1 MPGFLYLFLRRMF
14 MDLDNK
20 FVYASKEA
28 QLARSNKLVVI
39 GYVLLYFFVTLIVFI
54 AYLRGFR
61 TLGFTT
67 AVLSIIVLVSVFTVI
82 MYIKNNRDHRIKY
95 IVSVGLLI
103 VTFLTAMAFDSYYLR
118 FMAAIPVVANMISY
132 DKKFIARLGIA
143 VGLLNI
149 ITTVLKV
156 YIMKEYTGEAIVE
169 HWVATGAICMLM
181 ALIYFSASIGKNFI
195 DDAMGSL
202 EEEKMLQ
209 QQMLDDV
216 INVAQ
221 EVRAGTENAMGI
233 VNQLN
238 NSTDIVNDSVEEI
251 TDSTQVIAE
260 NIQDQTIMTNNIQK
274 SIVET
279 QERSEN
285 MVQVANQSEK
295 LNNQNIKI
303 MNDIEEHAVAV
314 SKINSNVVTSM
325 SNLQE
330 RTNAVKS
337 VANIILSI
345 SNQTNLLALNASI
358 ESARA
363 GEVGKGFAVVA
374 NEIRVLAEETRKETE
389 SIDTILTELS
399 EEAEQV
405 AKEVYNSIAATK
417 EQDELIRHASVSFED
432 MNKNVSNLILDI
444 GEIDKML
451 ASLSDANN
459 NIVENITHLSA
470 ATEEVSA
477 SSTQS
482 AELTV
487 RNLGHSNQVK
497 QTLEKIV
504 DVSHQLD
511 KYLNEGNES
520 LT

>member
-1 MPGFLYLFLRRMF
+1 MSMESG
-14 MDLDNK
+14 NK
-20 FVYASKEA
+20 FVYASKDA

-39 GYVLLYFFVTLIVFI
+39 GYVLLYFFVTLIVFV

-61 TLGFTT
+61 TLGFTS
-67 AVLSIIVLVSVFTVI
+67 ALLSVIVFVSAFTIIMF
-82 MYIKNNRDHRIKY
+82 IKNNKDHRIKY
-95 IVSVGLLI
+95 IVSIGLLI

-118 FMAAIPVVANMISY
+118 FMAAIPVVANIISY
-132 DKKFIARLGIA
+132 DKKVIARLGIA
-143 VGLLNI
+143 VGSLNI
-149 ITTVLKV
+149 ITTILKI
-156 YIMKEYTGEAIVE
+156 YIFKEYIGEEIVE

-233 VNQLN
+233 VHQLN

-279 QERSEN
+279 LGRSEN

-374 NEIRVLAEETRKETE
+374 KEIRKETE
-389 SIDTILTELS
+389 SIDTILAELS
-399 EEAEQV
+399 DEAEQV

-417 EQDELIRHASVSFED
+417 EQDELIHHASASFED

-459 NIVENITHLSA
+459 NIVENITHLSSV
-470 ATEEVSA
+470 TEEVSA
-477 SSTQS
+477 SSNQS
-482 AELTV
+482 SELTV
-487 RNLGHSNQVK
+487 QNLDHSNQVK

-511 KYLNEGNES
+511 KYLNEEES
-520 LT
+520 SY